1 MGTIAILSAG
11 LWDLRSEVAVMTGL
25 DPVRGWKR
33 FAPSGIEA
41 VAGWGHK
48 PTAGEAR
55 RMAARRGI
63 PYIALEDGFLRSVR
77 PGRSEPPSSLVVDRT
92 GIYYDAH
99 EPSDLESL
107 INAAAEGVTS
117 PAAGRAIIDF
127 LRINR
132 LSKYNAAPWEPAG
145 GPPLAAT
152 RRRVLVID
160 QTFADASIT
169 GGLAAEKTFHAMLSA
184 AIAENPDAEVVVRL
198 HPEVISGAK
207 RGYLADLARRENLS
221 VLSAPLNPWR
231 LIDDI
236 SRVYTVSSQLG
247 LEALMAGCSVTCFG
261 VPFYAGWGLTDDR
274 QSIPRRDRKVDLPA
288 LVAAAYGAYSH
299 YFDAWT
305 RAPVDFFTAAD
316 QLRFLAAH
324 FHGHHRPV
332 IGWRV
337 PRWKRHAISRML
349 DGAAGPVVYERQA
362 RRAVVAAKARGGAVA
377 AWGRRADQIR
387 PLAAEEGVP
396 VITVEDGF
404 LRSVGLGAGFTPAL
418 SYVFDS
424 TGIYYDPARP
434 SDIETLLGEGSFDP
448 DLVER
453 ARRLID
459 LVRDAGV
466 TKYNLQGHAELPPM
480 PDDRQI
486 VLVPGQVADDES
498 IRRGA
503 PQLFAARPLAD
514 GGANLELLERVRQRH
529 PDAFIVYRPHPD
541 VEAGY
546 RAGRID
552 TEDMR
557 RLADCID
564 PGYPLNAL
572 LNRVDRIETAT
583 SLLGFEALLRGRAVS
598 VHGGPFYAGWGLTE
612 DLMAM
617 TRRNRRRSLE
627 ELTAA
632 TLIVYPVY
640 LDAASDRV
648 CSVEN
653 MARQLIGSQNQ
664 PVTLFRSLRRETG
677 AAFGLLRGVAQRA
690 QIPKKRQKR

>member
-1 MGTIAILSAG
+1 MGKIAILSAG
-11 LWDLRSEVAVMTGL
+11 LWRLRSEVAAMTGL

-33 FAPSGIEA
+33 LAPSGIEA

-63 PYIALEDGFLRSVR
+63 AYFALEDGFLRSVR
-77 PGRSEPPSSLVVDRT
+77 PGGIEPPSALVLDRT
-92 GIYYDAH
+92 GIYYDARG
-99 EPSDLESL
+99 PSDLESL
-107 INAAAEGVTS
+107 INASEGDLS
-117 PAAGRAIIDF
+117 QADGRAIIDF
-127 LRINR
+127 LRTHR
-132 LSKYNAAPWEPAG
+132 LSKYNAAPWKRTDTPLKAG
-145 GPPLAAT
+145 T

-160 QTFADASIT
+160 QTFADASIA
-169 GGLAAEKTFHAMLSA
+169 GGLADEKTFHAMLSA
-184 AIAENPDAEVVVRL
+184 AVAENPGAEVAVRL

-221 VLSAPLNPWR
+221 VLSTPLNPWR
-231 LIDDI
+231 LFEDI

-274 QSIPRRDRKVDLPA
+274 QAIARRGRKACLPEI
-288 LVAAAYGAYSH
+288 VAAAYGAYSH

-316 QLRFLAAH
+316 QVRFLATH
-324 FHGHHRPV
+324 FHGHSRPV

-337 PRWKRHAISRML
+337 PRWKRHAVSRML
-349 DGAAGPVVYERQA
+349 DGAAGPVAYERQA
-362 RRAVVAAKARGGAVA
+362 RRAVLAAKARGGAVA
-377 AWGRRADQIR
+377 AWGKRADLIR
-387 PLAAEEGVP
+387 PLAAGEGVD
-396 VITVEDGF
+396 VITIEDGF

-424 TGIYYDPARP
+424 TGIYYDPSRA
-434 SDIETLLGEGSFDP
+434 SDIETLLAESSFDAG
-448 DLVER
+448 LLER

-459 LVRDAGV
+459 LVRDGGV
-466 TKYNLQGHAELPPM
+466 TKYNLRAHAALPAM

-486 VLVPGQVADDES
+486 VLVPGQVADDEL

-503 PQLFAARPLAD
+503 PDLFAARPLAE

-529 PDAFIVYRPHPD
+529 PGAYIVYRPHPD

-546 RAGRID
+546 RAGRIGAD
-552 TEDMR
+552 NLK

-564 PGYPLNAL
+564 PGYPLEAL
-572 LNRVDRIETAT
+572 LSRVDRIETAT
-583 SLLGFEALLRGRAVS
+583 SLLGFEALLRGRPVT
-598 VHGGPFYAGWGLTE
+598 VHGCPFYAGWGLTE
-612 DLMAM
+612 DLTATM
-617 TRRNRRRSLE
+617 RRYRRRSLQ

-632 TLIVYPVY
+632 TLILYPVY

-653 MARQLIGSQNQ
+653 MARQLVEAQKLPDS
-664 PVTLFRSLRRETG
+664 LLRSLRRGTG
-677 AAFGLLRGVAQRA
+677 AALGRLRGVAQMA
-690 QIPKKRQKR
+690 QILKKRR

>member
-1 MGTIAILSAG
+1 MEKIAILSAG
-11 LWDLRSEVAVMTGL
+11 LWDLRSEVAVLTGL
-25 DPVRGWKR
+25 DPVRGWKW

-48 PTAGEAR
+48 STAGEAR

-63 PYIALEDGFLRSVR
+63 PYIALEDGFMRSVR
-77 PGRSEPPSSLVVDRT
+77 PGTSEPPSSLVMDRI

-107 INAAAEGVTS
+107 INAAAEGAAS
-117 PAAGRAIIDF
+117 PVDGGAIIDF

-132 LSKYNAAPWEPAG
+132 LSKYNAAPWGPADAPWQAG
-145 GPPLAAT
+145 A

-160 QTFADASIT
+160 QTFGDASIA
-169 GGLAAEKTFHAMLSA
+169 GGLAAEETFRTMLSA
-184 AIAENPDAEVVVRL
+184 AIAENPDAEVLVRL

-207 RGYLADLARRENLS
+207 RGHLADLARHENLS

-231 LIDDI
+231 LINDI

-261 VPFYAGWGLTDDR
+261 MPFYAGWGLTDDR
-274 QSIPRRDRKVDLPA
+274 QAIERRSRKADLPA
-288 LVAAAYGAYSH
+288 VVAAAYGAYSH

-305 RAPVDFFTAAD
+305 RASVDFFTAAD

-324 FHGHHRPV
+324 FHQHSRPV

-362 RRAVVAAKARGGAVA
+362 RRAVAAAKARGGAVA
-377 AWGRRADQIR
+377 AWGKRADLIR
-387 PLAAEEGVP
+387 PLAASAEVP

-424 TGIYYDPARP
+424 TGIYYDPSHP

-448 DLVER
+448 DLLER

-466 TKYNLQGHAELPPM
+466 TKYNLPAGAALPAM

-503 PQLFAARPLAD
+503 PQLFEARPLAD
-514 GGANLELLERVRQRH
+514 GGANLELLTRVRLRH
-529 PDAFIVYRPHPD
+529 PGAFIVYRPHPD

-546 RAGRID
+546 RAGRIG
-552 TEDMR
+552 TEDTR

-564 PGYPLNAL
+564 PGYPLEAL
-572 LNRVDRIETAT
+572 LKRVDRIETAT
-583 SLLGFEALLRGRAVS
+583 SLLGFEALLRGRTVC

-612 DLMAM
+612 DLLTMN
-617 TRRNRRRSLE
+617 RRNRQRSLE

-632 TLIVYPVY
+632 TLIDYPVY

-653 MARQLIGSQNQ
+653 MARQLVESQKR
-664 PVTLFRSLRRETG
+664 PATLLGSLRRKSGGTLG
-677 AAFGLLRGVAQRA
+677 FLRGVAERA
-690 QIPKKRQKR
+690 QILKKRKK

>member
-1 MGTIAILSAG
+1 MGKIAILSAG

-25 DPVRGWKR
+25 DPVRGWKWL
-33 FAPSGIEA
+33 APSGIAA

-48 PTAGEAR
+48 PTADEAR

-77 PGRSEPPSSLVVDRT
+77 PGRGEPPSSLVLDRT
-92 GIYYDAH
+92 GIYYDARG
-99 EPSDLESL
+99 PSDLEAL
-107 INAAAEGVTS
+107 INAAAEGV
-117 PAAGRAIIDF
+117 PAPVDGRAIIDF

-132 LSKYNAAPWEPAG
+132 LSKYNAAPWECADAT
-145 GPPLAAT
+145 PLARV

-160 QTFADASIT
+160 QTFADASIA
-169 GGLAAEKTFHAMLSA
+169 GGLAAEETFHAMLSA
-184 AIAENPDAEVVVRL
+184 AIAENPGADVVVRL

-207 RGYLADLARRENLS
+207 RGYLADLARGENLS

-231 LIDDI
+231 LIGDF

-274 QSIPRRDRKVDLPA
+274 QAIPRRGRKASLPA
-288 LVAAAYGAYSH
+288 VVAAAYGGYSH
-299 YFDAWT
+299 YFDAWSRT
-305 RAPVDFFTAAD
+305 PVDFFTAAD

-324 FHGHHRPV
+324 FHGRNRPV

-349 DGAAGPVVYERQA
+349 DGAAGPVVHVHRA
-362 RRAVVAAKARGGAVA
+362 RRAVDAAKTRGGAVA
-377 AWGRRADQIR
+377 AWGRRADRIR
-387 PLAAEEGVP
+387 PLAAEQGVP

-418 SYVFDS
+418 SYVFDA
-424 TGIYYDPARP
+424 TGIYYDPARA
-434 SDIETLLGEGSFDP
+434 SDIETLLGEGSFNP
-448 DLVER
+448 DLLER

-466 TKYNLQGHAELPPM
+466 TKYNLQAQAELPSM

-503 PQLFAARPLAD
+503 PQLFAARPMAD
-514 GGANLELLERVRQRH
+514 GGANLELLQRVRQRH
-529 PDAFIVYRPHPD
+529 PGAFIVYRPHPD

-546 RAGRID
+546 RAGRIA
-552 TEDMR
+552 TEDMH

-572 LNRVDRIETAT
+572 LKRVDRIETAT
-583 SLLGFEALLRGRAVS
+583 SLLGFEALLRGRSVC

-612 DLMAM
+612 DLMEL
-617 TRRNRRRSLE
+617 TRRHRQCSLE

-632 TLIVYPVY
+632 ALIVYPVY

-648 CSVEN
+648 CRVEN
-653 MARQLIGSQNQ
+653 TARHLIEAHNQ
-664 PVTLFRSLRRETG
+664 PITLLGSLRREAG
-677 AAFGLLRGVAQRA
+677 AAFGRLRGVAQRA
-690 QIPKKRQKR
+690 QILKKRQKR